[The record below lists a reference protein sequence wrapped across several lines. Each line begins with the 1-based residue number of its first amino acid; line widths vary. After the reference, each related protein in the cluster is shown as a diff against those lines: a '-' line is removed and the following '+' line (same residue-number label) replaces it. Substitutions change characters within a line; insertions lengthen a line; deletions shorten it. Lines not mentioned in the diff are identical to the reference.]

1 MKWKA
6 DQFCFFQETKIISRK
21 SFSHWI
27 YFLVHCLKIKRCPAT
42 DKVYQRNFLCLSFK
56 TEPKIRILVILW
68 YRQFVTHHNSRRLF
82 LLMTV
87 KENTVVKLKACGKG
101 MCEGIKGN
109 KSRKK
114 RKIRDFSNTKLIQ
127 LQPSCWFTTD
137 SVLGF
142 TKKVIRFQNTVS
154 YRPEWLFVTRA
165 GKLSPDSP

>member
-21 SFSHWI
+21 SFSQWI

-114 RKIRDFSNTKLIQ
+114 KENSRFFEHKAYSITTILLIYHWFCFGLYQ
-127 LQPSCWFTTD
+127 KSDTLPKHGELPAWVVVCNSCWKT
-137 SVLGF
+137 
-142 TKKVIRFQNTVS
+142 
-154 YRPEWLFVTRA
+154 
-165 GKLSPDSP
+165 